1 MELYRITRYPHRDD
15 LSGTEAFKSGGRWN
29 TEGRHALYTASS
41 RSLAL
46 LEKLV
51 HLEETP
57 PPDDYVMVVIHVPDE
72 VSCRQLEDLPA
83 DWTSQRSW
91 TEDAGNRWLDENK
104 TLLLKV
110 PSVIVPLEYNYIL
123 NPQHGDMKL
132 VKVVGVEPFTID
144 ERLSTY
150 EQ

>member
-1 MELYRITRYPHRDD
+1 
-15 LSGTEAFKSGGRWN
+15 
-29 TEGRHALYTASS
+29 
-41 RSLAL
+41 
-46 LEKLV
+46 
-51 HLEETP
+51 
-57 PPDDYVMVVIHVPDE
+57 MVVIHVPDE

-144 ERLSTY
+144 ERLCTY